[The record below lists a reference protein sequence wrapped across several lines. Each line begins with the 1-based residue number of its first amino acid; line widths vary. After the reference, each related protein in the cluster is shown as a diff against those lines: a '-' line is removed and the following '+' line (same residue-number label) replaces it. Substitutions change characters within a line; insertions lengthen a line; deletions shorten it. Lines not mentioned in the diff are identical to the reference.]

1 MEQQT
6 ISSDLIRGHIDTI
19 ILYTL
24 LDSDKFAEQISDTI
38 EKKSGYAYKINQAT
52 LYSALKR
59 LQNSKFLDS
68 YQKDIDNGIGRR
80 KFFTLT
86 ENGKQV
92 VEQNLSSWS
101 YSRSIIDKLIDCEP
115 QPVYKTEY
123 VEKIVQVPVE
133 KVVYKDVYVEDKKEN
148 VSPIAPPSNMIENM
162 KDNDEQIKTVESQTV
177 KQQESVQEINFR
189 NIINGLIESCNVKN
203 EKNNEKIVE
212 EPIAIGAMSRE
223 DVVEIEDVQKFNDT
237 ISTERKTPTKRC
249 ELNTIDFS
257 DLMEKAADEGYKL
270 RVSNK
275 NSYIVNGNLLL
286 NKLNLLTSIA
296 MFILFFIEFTL
307 ISLIYGKLLNI
318 SFVLSL
324 GIIAV
329 AAIYPLV
336 CVIKYAKNH
345 FYIVSKTISK
355 DIILTSAIIV
365 FNLLLINFASLLLF
379 GVDFSVKKDVV
390 LYLIIPII
398 LYADILV
405 YSIVR
410 YCFAHHKSCK
420 ISNK

>member
-86 ENGKQV
+86 EKGKQV
-92 VEQNLSSWS
+92 VEHNLSSWS

-115 QPVYKTEY
+115 QPIYKTEY

-133 KVVYKDVYVEDKKEN
+133 KVVYKDVYVEEKKES
-148 VSPIAPPSNMIENM
+148 VSPIELPSNMVESVKN
-162 KDNDEQIKTVESQTV
+162 NDEQIKTVESQPV

-203 EKNNEKIVE
+203 EKINEKIVE
-212 EPIAIGAMSRE
+212 EPIEIGAISR
-223 DVVEIEDVQKFNDT
+223 DDIVEIEDVQKFNDT
-237 ISTERKTPTKRC
+237 ITTESKTPAKRC

-257 DLMEKAADEGYKL
+257 DLMEKAAEEGYKL

-275 NSYIVNGNLLL
+275 NSYVANGNLLL
-286 NKLNLLTSIA
+286 NKLNLLTSIT
-296 MFILFFIEFTL
+296 MFLLFFIEVML
-307 ISLIYGKLLNI
+307 VSSIYGKLLNI
-318 SFVLSL
+318 NFLLSL
-324 GIIAV
+324 GLIAV

-336 CVIKYAKNH
+336 CIIKYAKNH

-355 DIILTSAIIV
+355 DVILTSAIIV

-379 GVDFSVKKDVV
+379 SVDFSVKKDVV

-398 LYADILV
+398 LYVDILV

-410 YCFAHHKSCK
+410 YSFAHHKSCK